1 MPAILAKKLGMTQVF
16 QEDGSVARV
25 TVLQAGPCPVTAI
38 RTAERD
44 GYDAV
49 QLAFGQ
55 AREKH
60 LTKAELGHLKKAD
73 APPMR
78 HLVEFRLD
86 SNPPTQ
92 PPSTPLKVGETVTV
106 ESFEVGAHVKIA
118 GVSKG
123 KGFQGTIRRHG
134 FRSGPKSHGSHN
146 VRAPGSIGASAT
158 PARVMKGIRGPGQ
171 MGNRRVTQRGL
182 RVIAVDAEENLL
194 LVRGSVPGPTGG
206 VVEVRGDA

>member
-38 RTAERD
+38 RTTERD

-73 APPMR
+73 APPLR
-78 HLVEFRLD
+78 HLVEFRGEARE
-86 SNPPTQ
+86 
-92 PPSTPLKVGETVTV
+92 LKVGESVTV
-106 ESFEVGAHVKIA
+106 GSFEVGAYVKIA

-134 FRSGPKSHGSHN
+134 FKSGPKSHGSHN

-171 MGNRRVTQRGL
+171 MGNRRITQRGL
-182 RVIAVDAEENLL
+182 RVVAVDSKENLL